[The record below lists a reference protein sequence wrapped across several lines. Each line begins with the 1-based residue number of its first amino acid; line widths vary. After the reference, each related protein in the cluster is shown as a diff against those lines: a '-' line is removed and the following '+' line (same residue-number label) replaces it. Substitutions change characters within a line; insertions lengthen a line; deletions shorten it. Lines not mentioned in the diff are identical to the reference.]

1 MSLGTTSRITWL
13 GHATFRIEFPGGE
26 VVLLDPWLEGNPACP
41 ERWHA
46 PGRVDAVLVTHG
58 HFDHLS
64 AAADLGRAG
73 AKVVCIFEI
82 AQWLGAQGLPEE
94 RVVGMNKGGRVP
106 VVPGLEATMVDAVHS
121 GGIVDGDGRIVY
133 GGEPAGFMLH
143 FDGGP
148 TIYFAGDT
156 SLFGDMK
163 LYGEVYRPET
173 AILPIGGHFTM
184 GPEDAARAAR
194 MLGVRRVVPCHF
206 GTFPVLSGKPDQLA
220 SALEGAAE
228 MVAVEPG
235 QDLP

>member
-1 MSLGTTSRITWL
+1 MSLGTATRITWL
-13 GHATFRIEFPGGE
+13 GHATYRFEQPTGE
-26 VVLLDPWLEGNPACP
+26 VVLIDPWLTGNPSCP

-58 HFDHLS
+58 HFDHIS
-64 AAADLGRAG
+64 GVADLARAG
-73 AKVVCIFEI
+73 AQVVAIFEI
-82 AQWLGAQGLPEE
+82 AQWLTAQGIPEE
-94 RVVGMNKGGRVP
+94 RIVGMNKGGRVE

-121 GGIVDGDGRIVY
+121 GGIVENGRILY

-143 FDGGP
+143 LTGGP

-163 LYGEVYRPET
+163 LYGEVYRPEV

-194 MLGVRRVVPCHF
+194 MLGVRTVVPCHY
-206 GTFPVLSGKPDQLA
+206 GTFPVLRGTPEQLVA
-220 SALEGAAE
+220 ALGGEAE
-228 MVAVEPG
+228 VVAVEPG
-235 QDLP
+235 ADLP